1 MIELV
6 IFDCDGV
13 LVDSELIAARVTA
26 ELLAELGAEI
36 SGEEVLTAFA
46 GLDADATLKR
56 IELDYG
62 IALPQDFDD
71 RDARNLQEAFQ
82 AELQPMAGVMQLLK
96 RLDVPFCVASNSS
109 HARLHQTF
117 SLTGLSPVVEGR
129 VFSADDV
136 TRGKPAPDL
145 FWHAASMMGDIPADR
160 CLVIEDSIVGVTA
173 ARVAGMR
180 VIGFCGGSHI
190 RTGHDLRLRSLGAEA
205 VVSDHDALGAYL
217 PLIGDVA
224 SHRIA

>member
-13 LVDSELIAARVTA
+13 LVDSEMIAARVTA
-26 ELLAELGAEI
+26 DLLGELGAEI
-36 SGEEVLTAFA
+36 SCEDVLTAFA
-46 GLDADATLKR
+46 GLDADATLR
-56 IELDYG
+56 CIESDYG
-62 IALPQDFDD
+62 IALPQDFND
-71 RDARNLQEAFQ
+71 RDARNLELAFR
-82 AELQPMAGVMQLLK
+82 AELQPMAGVMLLLQK
-96 RLDVPFCVASNSS
+96 LDVPFCVASNSS
-109 HARLHQTF
+109 HARLRQTF
-117 SLTGLSPVVEGR
+117 LLTGLAPLVEGG

-145 FWHAASMMGDIPADR
+145 FWHAAARMGDIPADR

-190 RTGHDLRLRSLGAEA
+190 RTGHDLRLRALGAET

-217 PLIGDVA
+217 PLTGDVA
-224 SHRIA
+224 SHRTA

>member
-36 SGEEVLTAFA
+36 SDEEVLTAFA
-46 GLDADATLKR
+46 GLDAEATLRR
-56 IELDYG
+56 IESDYG

-71 RDARNLQEAFQ
+71 RDTRNLELAFQ
-82 AELQPMAGVMQLLK
+82 AELQPMAGVMRLLK
-96 RLDVPFCVASNSS
+96 RLNVPFCVASNSS
-109 HARLHQTF
+109 HARLRQTF
-117 SLTGLSPVVEGR
+117 SLTGLTPLVEGR
-129 VFSADDV
+129 VFSAGDV

-145 FWHAASMMGDIPADR
+145 FRHAAARMGDIPADR

-173 ARVAGMR
+173 ARAAGMR

-190 RTGHDLRLRSLGAEA
+190 RTGHDLQLRALGAEI
-205 VVSDHDALGAYL
+205 VVSDHEALGAYL
-217 PLIGDVA
+217 PLVGEVA